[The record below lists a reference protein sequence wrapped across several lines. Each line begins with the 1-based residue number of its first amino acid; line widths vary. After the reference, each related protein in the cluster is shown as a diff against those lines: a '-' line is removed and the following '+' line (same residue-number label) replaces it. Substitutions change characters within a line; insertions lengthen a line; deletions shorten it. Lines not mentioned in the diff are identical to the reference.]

1 MFRRCATVWALGAAM
16 VLASGDEVS
25 AQGRGAGGG
34 RGGPPMTPLL
44 YRQHIMQHLQ
54 EGMADLTAARG
65 GTAGAAS
72 HVLARA
78 TILQQ
83 LATMLPDAFPANS
96 GGEGSRSLPA
106 VWENATELTARIAAT
121 RTAADALL
129 EAARGG
135 NAEAIGTAQQ
145 GLQQTCAGCHM
156 QFRGPAP
163 GA

>member
-1 MFRRCATVWALGAAM
+1 MFRKCATVLALAAAIAI
-16 VLASGDEVS
+16 ASGDDVA

-54 EGMADLTAARG
+54 EGIQDLTAARG

-78 TILQQ
+78 TIIQQ
-83 LATMLPDAFPANS
+83 LAIMLPDAFPANS
-96 GGEGSRSLPA
+96 GGEGSRSLPL
-106 VWENATELTARIAAT
+106 VWENPAELTTRIQAT

-145 GLQQTCAGCHM
+145 CLQQTCGACHM
-156 QFRGPAP
+156 
-163 GA
+163 